1 MKLLT
6 LQSTRMIS
14 FYRGGIIMKT
24 QEKLNMLKQYKKILE
39 FVKEEQIKNEPTY
52 EKPKVKVLTYKYN
65 GKNIKVA

>member
-1 MKLLT
+1 
-6 LQSTRMIS
+6 
-14 FYRGGIIMKT
+14 MKT

-52 EKPKVKVLTYKYN
+52 EKPKVKVLTCKYN